1 MRYHTAKADANQPEI
16 VDAFRRL
23 GAYVL
28 HIHRLKNC
36 CDLVVLYKGQVVM
49 VEVKMPSKKLTKGE
63 DEFAQAWTR
72 NGGKWACIR
81 SADEARELI
90 IQMRRANE
98 QQGTPAKAKPSVAKG
113 LLDESESAEGTAVA
127 GSAGS

>member
-16 VDAFRRL
+16 VDAFRKL

-81 SADEARELI
+81 SAAQARELI
-90 IQMRRANE
+90 IQMRNANE
-98 QQGTPAKAKPSVAKG
+98 QRTPAKAKPPVETG
-113 LLDESESAEGTAVA
+113 LPDESEGAEGAA
-127 GSAGS
+127 RASSAGS